1 MLILNKRKIIKSKY
15 LNFIG
20 ISMNQLSID
29 MLDIQ
34 QKKYKLKKK
43 QLKLMRKTLNTQQ
56 DILKELKEMKTSM
69 QLQMIEDL

>member
-43 QLKLMRKTLNTQQ
+43 QLKLMRKTLNTKQ

>member
-20 ISMNQLSID
+20 ISMHQLSID